1 MTLFIKYFFKK
12 YIKKLV
18 TVFTIL
24 GKGTRKMDPVMGSQ
38 NSLYDLL
45 HHLNVLPSAV
55 LMTAE
60 LIKTEKCLKKKKKS
74 YPY

>member
-1 MTLFIKYFFKK
+1 
-12 YIKKLV
+12 
-18 TVFTIL
+18 
-24 GKGTRKMDPVMGSQ
+24 MDPVMGSQ

-60 LIKTEKCLKKKKKS
+60 LIKTEKCLIMLLVEIILQNAPES
-74 YPY
+74 